1 MYSHIFSSYTQF
13 HLNFFLIRHTFFK
26 TRQILAFYT
35 SYQLTLAKK
44 NFHLK
49 APFPRSQK
57 RRTFGDFKRKWVWY
71 LILATY
77 TEYEHFRSLGT
88 PSKRLLND
96 KTASKL
102 VPISFFWGRPK
113 ISWKNKTLTTPN
125 SSLSIFLIGLTS
137 HIKLLL

>member
-13 HLNFFLIRHTFFK
+13 HLNFFLRHTFFK
-26 TRQILAFYT
+26 TWQILAFYT

-77 TEYEHFRSLGT
+77 TEYEHFRPLGT

-102 VPISFFWGRPK
+102 VPISFFEADPK
-113 ISWKNKTLTTPN
+113 FHEK
-125 SSLSIFLIGLTS
+125 
-137 HIKLLL
+137 IKLSPPLIHPWASFWLV